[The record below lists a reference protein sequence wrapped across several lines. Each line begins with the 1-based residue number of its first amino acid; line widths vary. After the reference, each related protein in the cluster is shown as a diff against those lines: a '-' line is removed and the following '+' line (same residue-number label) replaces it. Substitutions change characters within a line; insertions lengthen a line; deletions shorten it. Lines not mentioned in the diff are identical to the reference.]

1 MMFMDCTRPV
11 LLGATC
17 RSGAQVP
24 MVSIAVL
31 MCLDVLVQLLY
42 SSNVIQALLTESTCA
57 QAERHQ
63 PLSDSSDSRGVC
75 YAHVKV
81 ASEGTKDGLVVVRVR
96 AANVLYDDALR

>member
-1 MMFMDCTRPV
+1 MVFMDCARPV

-24 MVSIAVL
+24 MVLIAVL
-31 MCLDVLVQLLY
+31 MYLDILLQLLY

-63 PLSDSSDSRGVC
+63 PLSDSSDSCGVC
-75 YAHVKV
+75 YADVNV
-81 ASEGTKDGLVVVRVR
+81 ASEGAEAPEGWPSCSESEGSGCAVR
-96 AANVLYDDALR
+96 